1 MHLSIEQS
9 NIKLANY
16 NISYKITDPIK
27 RLHKTTTF
35 SNRIS
40 ETKMAMRFLHKD
52 SLKERKERKKRSE
65 RCQRTSC
72 NVSSALFADVRSTR
86 VGRVNL
92 PKGGS
97 GTRFNITYT
106 YFVAAST
113 GFAPIFFSST
123 RTNSSIP
130 LFHKNSSILHSYGLN
145 STFPPDDLRKFYICI
160 YTYIWDS

>member
-113 GFAPIFFSST
+113 GSLQFSFLRLEPILRFPFSIKIH
-123 RTNSSIP
+123 R
-130 LFHKNSSILHSYGLN
+130 Y
-145 STFPPDDLRKFYICI
+145 YIHMV
-160 YTYIWDS
+160 

>member
-1 MHLSIEQS
+1 
-9 NIKLANY
+9 
-16 NISYKITDPIK
+16 
-27 RLHKTTTF
+27 
-35 SNRIS
+35 
-40 ETKMAMRFLHKD
+40 MAIRFLHKD

-160 YTYIWDS
+160 YTYIWDSLEIVFYKCKCKSRKLMKSDWTFLIMLL